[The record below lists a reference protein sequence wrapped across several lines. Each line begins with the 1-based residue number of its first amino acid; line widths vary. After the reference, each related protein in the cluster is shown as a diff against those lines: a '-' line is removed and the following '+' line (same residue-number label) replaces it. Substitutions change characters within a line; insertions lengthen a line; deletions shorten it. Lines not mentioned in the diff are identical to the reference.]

1 VCRSSARFRENLFID
16 QLEEP
21 HRGLVHDELR
31 RRAADVAGFVATSR
45 YYADYMAGVLD
56 VPADRMH
63 VVHLGVNVDGFR
75 AREERETD
83 GPFVIGYLARICPE
97 KGLHLLVDTV
107 KTLVDAVGRERV
119 RLRIAGYLAAADR
132 SYLDGILAQ
141 LDSWKLRDLVDY
153 VGEIDRAQ
161 KVDFLATLDVLSV
174 PTIYHEPK
182 GLFVLEALAS
192 AVPVIQ
198 PRHGAFPEI
207 LEDTR
212 GGVLVEPESV
222 GALTAALRELME
234 DPQRLREMGL
244 RGRRAV
250 RERYDD
256 ATMAD
261 GTLSVYRRYVARTN
275 EAEG

>member
-1 VCRSSARFRENLFID
+1 
-16 QLEEP
+16 
-21 HRGLVHDELR
+21 LVHEELR

-45 YYADYMAGVLD
+45 FYADYMAGVLD
-56 VPADRMH
+56 VPIDRMH
-63 VVHLGVNVDGFR
+63 VVHLGVDVDGFR
-75 AREERETD
+75 AREEHETH

-97 KGLHLLVDTV
+97 KGLHLLVDAV
-107 KTLVDAVGRERV
+107 KNLVDAVGRERV
-119 RLRIAGYLAAADR
+119 RLRIAGYLGDADR
-132 SYLDGILAQ
+132 SYLDGILEQ
-141 LDSWKLRDLVDY
+141 LDAWKIRDLVDH
-153 VGEIDRAQ
+153 VGELDRAQ
-161 KVDFLATLDVLSV
+161 KVEFLTSLDVLSV

-222 GALTAALRELME
+222 GALAAALRELME
-234 DPQRLREMGL
+234 DPRGRREIGL

-261 GTLSVYRRYVARTN
+261 GTLSVYRRYAARTPA
-275 EAEG
+275 AEG